1 MIVEVHGRWRF
12 KEIFVD
18 DIEMMNNGLSLY
30 EVIGDEDLLYNTFWT
45 VYRSPWEVEIQI

>member
-18 DIEMMNNGLSLY
+18 DIAMMNNDSSLY
-30 EVIGDEDLLYNTFWT
+30 EVIGGEDLLHTFWT
-45 VYRSPWEVEIQI
+45 VYRSPWEV